1 MKKKK
6 NRDQS
11 IESDLSSK
19 DIVIKDQSLSNNI
32 EKTSDVEYIPD
43 FVSIKSKPVKV

>member
-11 IESDLSSK
+11 IESELSSK
-19 DIVIKDQSLSNNI
+19 DIKDQSLSNNI
-32 EKTSDVEYIPD
+32 ETSDVEYIPD
-43 FVSIKSKPVKV
+43 FVSIKRKPVKV

>member
-6 NRDQS
+6 NREQS
-11 IESDLSSK
+11 IESELSSK
-19 DIVIKDQSLSNNI
+19 DIKDQSLSNNI